1 MYIHSYNTCKHF
13 YLLFCSMTEN
23 FILYAL
29 VWIVWLLAVFSFV
42 VGVEKMIKIILG
54 NYILWSICLA
64 ASQSIGLL
72 VNFLATAP
80 EAKFAGMTYKTLW
93 VFFADSKTTVVLVLY
108 AVLLVVIYKTSKIQ
122 VNLPSDP
129 ALKNGLYAL
138 FVPLTVLSMILTLQ
152 IAITGMNVIN
162 AEWLQVVSK
171 ELANTPGIYTFLTMT
186 PVWILL
192 HGVATILITSE
203 LKIGLKTGI

>member
-1 MYIHSYNTCKHF
+1 
-13 YLLFCSMTEN
+13 
-23 FILYAL
+23 
-29 VWIVWLLAVFSFV
+29 
-42 VGVEKMIKIILG
+42 
-54 NYILWSICLA
+54 
-64 ASQSIGLL
+64 
-72 VNFLATAP
+72 
-80 EAKFAGMTYKTLW
+80 
-93 VFFADSKTTVVLVLY
+93 
-108 AVLLVVIYKTSKIQ
+108 LLVVIYKTSKIQ